1 MCGKKTD
8 FSLDV
13 SGKRCIFAFG
23 ITRIKQKLKQEINQ
37 MKNPLL
43 RICLLF
49 ALVACGSIVKAQLP
63 NEKFGKPS
71 DLEWEYKGWGDAID
85 ADAIVLCK
93 TMKVT
98 YELTDQF
105 GSMTENVTELN
116 ADNMQFLGNN
126 RIDESGII
134 VNYEIKL
141 RTKILKSEGAKHANI
156 DITYCDGDLA
166 KNNNNF
172 DEMTDLKVRVFTKNE
187 KGKVEKKNIN
197 TSNFTKERIDDN
209 YVVLHVVVPDVQ
221 PGSII
226 EYNYKIRSPRA
237 TFLFDWA
244 FQESIPTLHS
254 KCDLEIPAFLK
265 FNMNV
270 PINKLIKSN
279 VEAGMLTYDQNR
291 SDMKAAKR
299 CRTNHYT
306 IVGDNILPEGQP
318 ITHNQ
323 GTDDTKEQVKIANF
337 TSQITER
344 EQPAYLPDG
353 VTHLK
358 IK

>member
-1 MCGKKTD
+1 
-8 FSLDV
+8 
-13 SGKRCIFAFG
+13 
-23 ITRIKQKLKQEINQ
+23 

-141 RTKILKSEGAKHANI
+141 RTKILKPEGAKHANI

-237 TFLFDWA
+237 TFLYDWA
-244 FQESIPTLHS
+244 FQESIPMLHS

-306 IVGDNILPEGQP
+306 IVGDNILPEGQSLQ
-318 ITHNQ
+318 HNQ
-323 GTDDTKEQVKIANF
+323 GGDDSKEQIKIANF

-344 EQPAYLPDG
+344 EQPAYLPHG
-353 VTHLK
+353 FTHLK

>member
-1 MCGKKTD
+1 MKK
-8 FSLDV
+8 
-13 SGKRCIFAFG
+13 
-23 ITRIKQKLKQEINQ
+23 E
-37 MKNPLL
+37 LL
-43 RICLLF
+43 IICLLF
-49 ALVACGSIVKAQLP
+49 AFITCGNMAYAQLP

-71 DLEWEYKGWGDAID
+71 NLEWEYKGWGDAID
-85 ADAIVLCK
+85 ADAIILCK

-116 ADNMQFLGNN
+116 ADNMQFLG
-126 RIDESGII
+126 
-134 VNYEIKL
+134 
-141 RTKILKSEGAKHANI
+141 KSEGAKHANI

-172 DEMTDLKVRVFTKNE
+172 DEMTDLKVTVFTKNE
-187 KGKVEKKNIN
+187 KGKVEKKKINIAD
-197 TSNFTKERIDDN
+197 FKKDRVDDN
-209 YVVLHVVVPDVQ
+209 YAVLHVVVPDVQ
-221 PGSII
+221 PGSIV
-226 EYNYKIRSPRA
+226 EYIYKIRSPRA
-237 TFLFDWA
+237 SFIYDWV
-244 FQESIPTLHS
+244 FQEDIPTLRS
-254 KCDLEIPAFLK
+254 KCELEIPAFLK

-291 SDMKAAKR
+291 SDLKAAKR

-306 IVGDNILPEGQP
+306 IVGDNILPEGQSLKQ
-318 ITHNQ
+318 NQ
-323 GTDDTKEQVKIANF
+323 GGDNTKEQIKIANF

-344 EQPAYLPDG
+344 EQPAYLPKG

>member
-1 MCGKKTD
+1 MKKA
-8 FSLDV
+8 LE
-13 SGKRCIFAFG
+13 K
-23 ITRIKQKLKQEINQ
+23 
-37 MKNPLL
+37 
-43 RICLLF
+43 ICLLF
-49 ALVACGSIVKAQLP
+49 ALAACGSIAYAQLP

-71 DLEWEYKGWGDAID
+71 NLEWEYKGWGDAID

-93 TMKVT
+93 TMNVT

-105 GSMTENVTELN
+105 GSLTENVTELN
-116 ADNMQFLGNN
+116 MDNMQFLGNN

-141 RTKILKSEGAKHANI
+141 RTKIMKPEGAKHADI
-156 DITYCDGDLA
+156 DITYSEGDIE
-166 KNNNNF
+166 KDNNSF
-172 DEMTDLKVRVFTKNE
+172 DEITDLKVRVFSKNE
-187 KGKVEKKNIN
+187 KGKVEKRNIN
-197 TSNFTKERIDDN
+197 TANFVKERVNDT

-226 EYNYKIRSPRA
+226 EYSYKIRSPRA
-237 TFLFDWA
+237 SFLYDWV
-244 FQESIPTLHS
+244 FQEDIPTLRS
-254 KCDLEIPAFLK
+254 KCELEIPAFLK

-270 PINKLIKSN
+270 PINNLIKSN

-318 ITHNQ
+318 LKHNQ
-323 GTDDTKEQVKIANF
+323 GGDETKEQIKIANF

-344 EQPAYLPDG
+344 EQPAYLPNG

>member
-1 MCGKKTD
+1 MNLPFRK
-8 FSLDV
+8 LLLLV
-13 SGKRCIFAFG
+13 AF
-23 ITRIKQKLKQEINQ
+23 
-37 MKNPLL
+37 
-43 RICLLF
+43 F
-49 ALVACGSIVKAQLP
+49 ACGSMANAQLP

-71 DLEWEYKGWGDAID
+71 NLEWDYVGWGDAVD
-85 ADAIVLCK
+85 ANAIVLCK
-93 TMKVT
+93 TMKVA

-116 ADNMQFLGNN
+116 TDNMQFLGNN

-134 VNYEIKL
+134 VDYEVKL
-141 RTKILKSEGAKHANI
+141 RTKILKPEGAKHANI
-156 DITYCDGDLA
+156 DITYCDGDLT
-166 KNNNNF
+166 KDNNSF
-172 DEMTDLKVRVFTKNE
+172 EEMTDLKVWVFTKNE
-187 KGKVEKKNIN
+187 KGKVEKKKIN
-197 TSNFTKERIDDN
+197 TADFKKDRIDDN

-221 PGSII
+221 PGSIV
-226 EYNYKIRSPRA
+226 EYSYKIRSPRA
-237 TFLFDWA
+237 SFIYDWA
-244 FQESIPTLHS
+244 FQESIPTLHT
-254 KCDLEIPAFLK
+254 KCELEIPAFLK

-270 PINKLIKSN
+270 PINKLIKSK
-279 VEAGMLTYDQNR
+279 VEPGMITYDQNR

-306 IVGDNILPEGQP
+306 IVGDNILPEGLPLQ
-318 ITHNQ
+318 HNQ
-323 GTDDTKEQVKIANF
+323 GGDDSKEQIKIANF

>member
-1 MCGKKTD
+1 MKKALGK
-8 FSLDV
+8 
-13 SGKRCIFAFG
+13 
-23 ITRIKQKLKQEINQ
+23 
-37 MKNPLL
+37 
-43 RICLLF
+43 ICLLF
-49 ALVACGSIVKAQLP
+49 ALAACGSIAYAQLP

-71 DLEWEYKGWGDAID
+71 NLEWEYKGWGDAID

-93 TMKVT
+93 TMNVT

-105 GSMTENVTELN
+105 GSLTENVTELN
-116 ADNMQFLGNN
+116 MDNMQFLGNN

-134 VNYEIKL
+134 VNYEVKL
-141 RTKILKSEGAKHANI
+141 RTKILKPEGAKHADI
-156 DITYCDGDLA
+156 DITYSEGDIE
-166 KNNNNF
+166 KDNNSF
-172 DEMTDLKVRVFTKNE
+172 DEITDLKVRVFSKNE
-187 KGKVEKKNIN
+187 KGKVEKRNIN
-197 TSNFTKERIDDN
+197 TANFVKERVNDT

-226 EYNYKIRSPRA
+226 EYSYKIRSPRA
-237 TFLFDWA
+237 SFLYDWV
-244 FQESIPTLHS
+244 FQEDIPTLRS
-254 KCDLEIPAFLK
+254 KCELEIPAFLK

-270 PINKLIKSN
+270 PINNLIKSN

-318 ITHNQ
+318 LKHNQ
-323 GTDDTKEQVKIANF
+323 GGDETKEQIKIANF

-344 EQPAYLPDG
+344 EQPAYLPNG

>member
-1 MCGKKTD
+1 MKKALGKI
-8 FSLDV
+8 S
-13 SGKRCIFAFG
+13 
-23 ITRIKQKLKQEINQ
+23 
-37 MKNPLL
+37 
-43 RICLLF
+43 LLF
-49 ALVACGSIVKAQLP
+49 ALAACGSIAYAQLP

-71 DLEWEYKGWGDAID
+71 NLEWDYKGWGDAID

-93 TMKVT
+93 TMNVT

-105 GSMTENVTELN
+105 GSLTENVTELN
-116 ADNMQFLGNN
+116 MDNMQFLGNN

-134 VNYEIKL
+134 VNYEVKL
-141 RTKILKSEGAKHANI
+141 RTKILKPEGAKHADI
-156 DITYCDGDLA
+156 DITYSEGDIE
-166 KNNNNF
+166 KDNNSF
-172 DEMTDLKVRVFTKNE
+172 DEITDLKVRVFSKNE
-187 KGKVEKKNIN
+187 KGKVEKRNIN
-197 TSNFTKERIDDN
+197 TANFVKERVNDT

-226 EYNYKIRSPRA
+226 EYSYKIRSPRA
-237 TFLFDWA
+237 SFLYDWV

-254 KCDLEIPAFLK
+254 KCDLDIPAFLK

-318 ITHNQ
+318 LKHNQ
-323 GTDDTKEQVKIANF
+323 GGDETKEQIKIANF

-344 EQPAYLPDG
+344 EQPAYLPNG

>member
-1 MCGKKTD
+1 MKKT
-8 FSLDV
+8 
-13 SGKRCIFAFG
+13 
-23 ITRIKQKLKQEINQ
+23 
-37 MKNPLL
+37 LL

-49 ALVACGSIVKAQLP
+49 AFITCGSFANAQLP

-172 DEMTDLKVRVFTKNE
+172 DEITDLKVRGFTKN
-187 KGKVEKKNIN
+187 
-197 TSNFTKERIDDN
+197 
-209 YVVLHVVVPDVQ
+209 
-221 PGSII
+221 
-226 EYNYKIRSPRA
+226 
-237 TFLFDWA
+237 
-244 FQESIPTLHS
+244 
-254 KCDLEIPAFLK
+254 
-265 FNMNV
+265 
-270 PINKLIKSN
+270 
-279 VEAGMLTYDQNR
+279 
-291 SDMKAAKR
+291 
-299 CRTNHYT
+299 
-306 IVGDNILPEGQP
+306 
-318 ITHNQ
+318 
-323 GTDDTKEQVKIANF
+323 
-337 TSQITER
+337 
-344 EQPAYLPDG
+344 
-353 VTHLK
+353 
-358 IK
+358 

>member
-1 MCGKKTD
+1 MKKAIGK
-8 FSLDV
+8 
-13 SGKRCIFAFG
+13 
-23 ITRIKQKLKQEINQ
+23 
-37 MKNPLL
+37 
-43 RICLLF
+43 ICLLF
-49 ALVACGSIVKAQLP
+49 ALAACGSIAYAQLP

-71 DLEWEYKGWGDAID
+71 NLEWEYKGWGDAID

-93 TMKVT
+93 TMNVT

-105 GSMTENVTELN
+105 GSLTENVTELN
-116 ADNMQFLGNN
+116 MDNMQFLGNN

-134 VNYEIKL
+134 VNYGVKL
-141 RTKILKSEGAKHANI
+141 RTKILKPEGAKHADI
-156 DITYCDGDLA
+156 DITYSEGDIE
-166 KNNNNF
+166 KDNNSF
-172 DEMTDLKVRVFTKNE
+172 DEITDLKVRVFSKNE
-187 KGKVEKKNIN
+187 KGKVEKRNIN
-197 TSNFTKERIDDN
+197 TANFVKERVNDT

-226 EYNYKIRSPRA
+226 EYSYKIRSPRA
-237 TFLFDWA
+237 SFLYDWG
-244 FQESIPTLHS
+244 FQEDIPTLRS
-254 KCDLEIPAFLK
+254 KCELEIPAFLK

-270 PINKLIKSN
+270 PINNLIKSN

-318 ITHNQ
+318 LKHNQ
-323 GTDDTKEQVKIANF
+323 GGDDTKEQVKIANF

-344 EQPAYLPDG
+344 EQPAYLPNG

>member
-1 MCGKKTD
+1 MKKAIGK
-8 FSLDV
+8 
-13 SGKRCIFAFG
+13 
-23 ITRIKQKLKQEINQ
+23 
-37 MKNPLL
+37 
-43 RICLLF
+43 ICLLF
-49 ALVACGSIVKAQLP
+49 ALAACGSIAYAQLP

-71 DLEWEYKGWGDAID
+71 NLEWEYKGWGDAID

-93 TMKVT
+93 TMNVT

-105 GSMTENVTELN
+105 GSLTENVTELN
-116 ADNMQFLGNN
+116 MDNMQFLGNN

-134 VNYEIKL
+134 VNYEVKL
-141 RTKILKSEGAKHANI
+141 RTKILKPEGAKHANI
-156 DITYCDGDLA
+156 DITYSEGDIE
-166 KNNNNF
+166 KDNNSF
-172 DEMTDLKVRVFTKNE
+172 DEITDLKVRVFSKNE
-187 KGKVEKKNIN
+187 KGKVEKRNIN
-197 TSNFTKERIDDN
+197 TANFVKERVNDT

-226 EYNYKIRSPRA
+226 EYSYKIRSPRA
-237 TFLFDWA
+237 SFLYDWG
-244 FQESIPTLHS
+244 FQEDIPTLRS
-254 KCDLEIPAFLK
+254 KCELEIPAFLK

-270 PINKLIKSN
+270 PINNLIKSN

-306 IVGDNILPEGQP
+306 IIGDNILPEGQP
-318 ITHNQ
+318 LKHNQ
-323 GTDDTKEQVKIANF
+323 GGDETKEQIKIANF

-344 EQPAYLPDG
+344 EQPAYLPNG